1 MNTVL
6 MGQLRALLAAL
17 GGWLIAKGYTDSAT
31 VDAAMGVAPI
41 VAAMAWSWLAKK
53 AAE

>member
-6 MGQLRALLAAL
+6 MGQVRALLAAL
-17 GGWLIAKGYTDSAT
+17 GGWLIAKGYADSAT
-31 VDAAMGVAPI
+31 MDAVMGVVPI
-41 VAAMAWSWLAKK
+41 LGAMVWSALAKK